1 MNLQITPIVSST
13 VLWSL
18 LGSAI
23 AYGQNPGATPIHL
36 LRPPTPITK
45 EMHNVATQGGTV
57 QSGHVTS
64 GQGAASPA
72 ANAPVATGWHYG
84 HATNCAPFFDGVTT
98 WVYLYTQEGETW
110 FTSNSAFQH
119 GMLTQ
124 CAQGN
129 WVAFFVINT
138 SGTFNEM

>member
-1 MNLQITPIVSST
+1 MLSVTTRSSRDWFFFFFSSRRRHT
-13 VLWSL
+13 RSLCDWSSDVCSSDL
-18 LGSAI
+18 
-23 AYGQNPGATPIHL
+23 
-36 LRPPTPITK
+36 
-45 EMHNVATQGGTV
+45 
-57 QSGHVTS
+57 
-64 GQGAASPA
+64 
-72 ANAPVATGWHYG
+72 WHYG